1 MHSPPPLSH
10 NVTMLTTAN
19 QRKENTTNCL
29 ENLKKMMGVTK
40 LASHSGEGG
49 GGQCSFFWGGWGGTK
64 NYALNPRHT
73 MKQGWFNKSNH
84 LLFQTTKEF
93 KQMVSLL
100 IHTVKTQSPELAF
113 HAAVSLGRLCVVEPV
128 SKMYLITRLPGLSPR
143 DKGEVRVRPLN
154 FLCIKSNYWITHRN
168 MWIGILK
175 LWNSRM

>member
-1 MHSPPPLSH
+1 
-10 NVTMLTTAN
+10 ML
-19 QRKENTTNCL
+19 KSENW
-29 ENLKKMMGVTK
+29 V
-40 LASHSGEGG
+40 S
-49 GGQCSFFWGGWGGTK
+49 QCSQQPIKGKKIPQTVWKTQKKWCTK

-143 DKGEVRVRPLN
+143 DKGEVRVWPLN

>member
-1 MHSPPPLSH
+1 
-10 NVTMLTTAN
+10 MLTTAN

-49 GGQCSFFWGGWGGTK
+49 AVLFFGGGGGGTK

-143 DKGEVRVRPLN
+143 DKGEVRVWPLN